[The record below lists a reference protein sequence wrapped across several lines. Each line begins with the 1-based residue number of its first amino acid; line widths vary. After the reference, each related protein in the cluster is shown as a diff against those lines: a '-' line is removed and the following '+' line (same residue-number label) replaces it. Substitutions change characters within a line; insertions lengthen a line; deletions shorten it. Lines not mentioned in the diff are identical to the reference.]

1 MKTPINIASPGHAFS
16 GFSMAEIGGRIVLG
30 LSWLLHWLPLPVLA
44 WFARG
49 LGKLLYCVGRSRRR
63 VALKNLSVCF
73 PALTEREHRRIARAH
88 FCTFAQVV
96 LEQCLL
102 WWASDRRILALI
114 QLHGLEH
121 WRAVQ
126 SRPVI
131 WLAPHFAGLDW
142 TGLRL
147 SLEGPIVSV
156 YSKQNSEL
164 LNRILLKSR
173 NRFNHAV
180 LFSRQDGLRG
190 VVKALRQNISFYY
203 LPDLDFGRR
212 DALFVPFFGVPA
224 ATVTGL
230 SRIAQLTDA
239 VVLPVIPRQLP
250 GGRGY
255 EVTIYPAWENFPSD
269 DLAADTRRMNAF
281 IEDRVK
287 EMPEQYLWT
296 HKRFKT
302 RPIGEPRF
310 YDD

>member
-1 MKTPINIASPGHAFS
+1 MRFNIASPGDAFLS
-16 GFSMAEIGGRIVLG
+16 FAMAEIGSRVVLG

-49 LGKLLYCVGRSRRR
+49 LGKLLYYVGRSRRR
-63 VALKNLSVCF
+63 VALKNLSLCF
-73 PALTEREHRRIARAH
+73 PELSAREHRRIARDH
-88 FCTFAQVV
+88 FCAFAQVV

-102 WWASDRRILALI
+102 WWASDRRILSLI
-114 QLHGLEH
+114 KLQGLEH
-121 WRAVQ
+121 WRAVK

-142 TGLRL
+142 AGLQL
-147 SLEGPIVSV
+147 SVERPIASV
-156 YSKQNSEL
+156 YSKQKSEL
-164 LNRILLKSR
+164 LNRLLLNSR

-180 LFSRQDGLRG
+180 LFSRQEGLRG

-212 DALFVPFFGVPA
+212 DTIFVPFFGVPA

-239 VVLPVIPRQLP
+239 LVLPVIPRQLP

-269 DLAADTRRMNAF
+269 DVEADTRRMNAF
-281 IEDRVK
+281 IEDRVR

-302 RPIGEPRF
+302 RPEGEPSF
-310 YDD
+310 YDE

>member
-1 MKTPINIASPGHAFS
+1 
-16 GFSMAEIGGRIVLG
+16 MAELGGRFVLG

-44 WFARG
+44 WLARG
-49 LGKLLYCVGRSRRR
+49 LGNLLYFVGRSRRR
-63 VALKNLSVCF
+63 VALKNLSLCF
-73 PALTEREHRRIARAH
+73 PALSLHEHRRIARDH
-88 FCTFAQVV
+88 FCAFAQVV

-102 WWASDRRILALI
+102 WWASDRRILSLI
-114 QLHGLEH
+114 HVQGLEH
-121 WRAVQ
+121 WRAVK

-142 TGLRL
+142 AGLPL
-147 SLEGPIVSV
+147 SVEGPIASV
-156 YSKQNSEL
+156 YSKQKNEL
-164 LNRILLKSR
+164 LNRVLLKSR
-173 NRFNHAV
+173 NRFNYAV

-190 VVKALRQNISFYY
+190 VIKALRQGISFYY

-212 DALFVPFFGVPA
+212 DALFVPFFGVSA

-250 GGRGY
+250 HGRGY
-255 EVTIYPAWENFPSD
+255 DVTIYPAWENFPTD
-269 DLAADTRRMNAF
+269 DIEADTRRMNEF
-281 IEDRVK
+281 IEARVR

-302 RPIGEPRF
+302 RPEGEQSF
-310 YDD
+310 YDEERGGA

>member
-1 MKTPINIASPGHAFS
+1 LIAEF
-16 GFSMAEIGGRIVLG
+16 GGRFILG
-30 LSWLLHWLPLPVLA
+30 LTWLLHWLSLPILA
-44 WFARG
+44 WLGRG
-49 LGKLLYCVGRSRRR
+49 LGILLYCVGRSRRN
-63 VALKNLSVCF
+63 VALKNLSLCF
-73 PALTEREHRRIARAH
+73 PELSASEHRRIARRH
-88 FCTFAQVV
+88 FQSFAQVV

-102 WWASDRRILALI
+102 WWATDKRILDAI
-114 QLHGLEH
+114 RINGLEH
-121 WRAVQ
+121 WKAVET
-126 SRPVI
+126 RPVI

-142 TGLRL
+142 AGLPL
-147 SLEGPIVSV
+147 SMRGPIASV

-164 LNRILLKSR
+164 LNRMLLKSR

-190 VVKALRQNISFYY
+190 VIKALRQGISFYY

-212 DALFVPFFGVPA
+212 DAVFVPFFGVPA

-230 SRIAQLTDA
+230 SRISKLADA

-250 GGRGY
+250 NGRGY
-255 EVTIYPAWENFPSD
+255 EVTIYPAWENFPTD
-269 DLAADTRRMNAF
+269 DVTADTRRMNEF
-281 IEDRVK
+281 IEARIR

-302 RPIGEPRF
+302 RPENEAGF